1 MVKCS
6 LVLKRKRKKRFLV
19 FSVVQA
25 SQVALMV
32 KNPPANAG
40 DVTDTGLIPG
50 SGRSP
55 GRWHGNPL
63 QYSCLE
69 NPMDRSLVGYST
81 WGHRELDTTEVT

>member
-50 SGRSP
+50 SERST
-55 GRWHGNPL
+55 GGEHGKPL
-63 QYSCLE
+63 QYSCLK